1 MIKRVLPILALTVL
15 LASTSTTTHAQSSA
29 ADQALLDALV
39 KKGVLTEK
47 EAEAISAEA
56 ANAVSTA
63 PSNKITVGD
72 WIKQLSLSGDFR
84 LRNQWDQR
92 TPLVLTNPALGPQDI
107 NIQRNRWRFRL
118 RLNADVILQDN
129 FFAGVQLAT
138 SDNRAADTA
147 NATYT
152 GGYDDYRI
160 YISRAFMGWK
170 PTPAFTFIVGKQANP
185 FYTTD
190 LIYDPEISPAGLV
203 ERVDFDK
210 IFDLSW
216 GEPVAAEGKEGKAPP
231 PPPPAPGVSLQL
243 ALIAGQFVTFNN
255 NADSGLTG
263 LKWDAYQFQQQLL
276 AKLKI
281 GDKLTIT
288 LGPGLLAYN
297 NAMIGSTATTTAPF
311 VSNGVVYPAGTY
323 IPPVNQ
329 NIDTAGLAPLNNAQP
344 YPITQ
349 RDMLIILAP
358 GDITYNKLFGRPLTL
373 YWDFAYNT
381 EGNARFQRDIG
392 PLFSQYFFVGKSSTP
407 SFRDLATP
415 GFSDDAAWVVGLKY
429 GQNKKAGDFSISADY
444 RQVGVAS
451 IDPNINSSNFAL
463 SNLNTAGWEFNGAYN
478 FTDFLTAVVTF
489 YYSDALNGNI
499 YGGYATGNVPN
510 GPNTPLPNSGTA
522 QYGSTQQYPIA
533 RDRHDKVLQVNLLMK
548 F

>member
-1 MIKRVLPILALTVL
+1 MIKRALPILALSIL
-15 LASTSTTTHAQSSA
+15 LASTSTTAHAQSSS
-29 ADQALLDALV
+29 DQALLDALV

-47 EAEAISAEA
+47 EANQIAAEA

-72 WIKQLSLSGDFR
+72 WVKQLSISGDFR

-92 TPLVLTNPALGPQDI
+92 TPLVLTNPALGPQDV
-107 NIQRNRWRFRL
+107 NIQRDRWRFRL
-118 RLNADVILQDN
+118 RLNLDVITEQN
-129 FFAGVQLAT
+129 FFAGVQLST
-138 SDNRAADTA
+138 SDNRAADTN

-152 GGYDDYRI
+152 GGFDQYAI

-170 PTPAFTFIVGKQANP
+170 PTPGLTFIGGKQANP

-190 LIYDPEISPAGLV
+190 LIYDPDVSPAGLV
-203 ERVDFDK
+203 ERIDFDK
-210 IFDLSW
+210 FFDLSW
-216 GEPVAAEGKEGKAPP
+216 GEPVAAEGKAP
-231 PPPPAPGVSLQL
+231 PPPPAPSPSLSLEL

-263 LKWDAYQFQQQLL
+263 LQWDAYQFQQQLL
-276 AKLKI
+276 ARLHI

-297 NAMIGSTATTTAPF
+297 DAMLGSTSTTTAPF
-311 VSNGVVYPAGTY
+311 VANGVVYPAGTF
-323 IPPVNQ
+323 IPPVNN
-329 NIDTAGLAPLNNAQP
+329 NIDSVGAQPLNNSLA

-358 GDITYNKLFGRPLTL
+358 GDITYKLFGNPLTL

-407 SFRDLATP
+407 SFRQLATP
-415 GFSDDAAWVVGLKY
+415 NFSDDVAWLVGLKY
-429 GQNKKAGDFSISADY
+429 GQNKKAGDFSLSADY
-444 RQVGVAS
+444 RQVGIAS

-463 SNLNTAGWEFNGAYN
+463 SNLNTEGWEFNAAYN

-489 YYSDALNGNI
+489 YWADALNGNL
-499 YGGYATGNVPN
+499 YGGYATGNVPS
-510 GPNTPLPNSGTA
+510 SGTA
-522 QYGSTQQYPIA
+522 QFPSTQQWPMA

>member
-1 MIKRVLPILALTVL
+1 MIKRALPILALSIL
-15 LASTSTTTHAQSSA
+15 LASTSTTAHAQSSA

-39 KKGVLTEK
+39 KKGVLTQK
-47 EAEAISAEA
+47 EADTISAEA

-63 PSNKITVGD
+63 PSNKVTVGD
-72 WIKQLSLSGDFR
+72 WVKQLSIGGDFR

-92 TPLVLTNPALGPQDI
+92 TPLVLTNPALGPQDK
-107 NIQRNRWRFRL
+107 NIPRDRWRFRL
-118 RLNADVILQDN
+118 RLNLDVILQQN
-129 FFAGVQLAT
+129 FFAGVQLST
-138 SDNRAADTA
+138 SDNRAADTN

-152 GGYDDYRI
+152 GGFDQYRI
-160 YISRAFMGWK
+160 YITRAFMGWK
-170 PTPAFTFIVGKQANP
+170 PTPGLTFIGGKQANP

-190 LIYDPEISPAGLV
+190 LIYDPDVSPAGLV

-210 IFDLSW
+210 FFDMSW

-231 PPPPAPGVSLQL
+231 PPAPKPGVSLEL

-276 AKLKI
+276 ARLKI

-297 NAMIGSTATTTAPF
+297 NAMIGSTATTTAPI
-311 VSNGVVYPAGTY
+311 VANGVVYPAGTF
-323 IPPVNQ
+323 IPPANQ
-329 NIDTAGLAPLNNAQP
+329 NIDSAGLQPLNNSGA

-358 GDITYNKLFGRPLTL
+358 GDITYNKLFGNPLTL

-392 PLFSQYFFVGKSSTP
+392 PLFSQYFFVGRSSTP

-415 GFSDDAAWVVGLKY
+415 GFSDDAAWLVGLKY
-429 GQNKKAGDFSISADY
+429 GQNKKAGDFSLSADY

-451 IDPNINSSNFAL
+451 LDPNINSSNFAL
-463 SNLNTAGWEFNGAYN
+463 SNLNTEGWEFNAAYN

-489 YYSDALNGNI
+489 YWSDALNGNL
-499 YGGYATGNVPN
+499 YGGYATGNVP
-510 GPNTPLPNSGTA
+510 SAIVGT
-522 QYGSTQQYPIA
+522 GSQWPMA